1 MAQIYFP
8 FDSGA
13 GATVTEEQWS
23 KMARYWRNNGVLYD
37 ALNKME
43 VYADS
48 TGMQVKVRTG
58 VAWING
64 HYFEVDAQE
73 TLPIATSH
81 ATLPRIDRVV
91 VRLDLTNNAI
101 ALAVLTGTPAS
112 SPVAPNVTQT
122 STTWEIGLATINVG
136 AAVSTIA
143 AAAITDERSW
153 ATSGEPNFNINVVLG
168 NGQEVISTGVKGYL
182 EVPVDCYLTGWRIV
196 GDVSGSCV
204 IGIWKNTYANFPPTS
219 ANLILSS
226 AKPTLSN
233 AQKNQNT
240 NQRLLMNKNDW
251 LAFNVESAATVKQV
265 TVSLLCQKVR

>member
-13 GATVTEEQWS
+13 GAIVTEERWS
-23 KMARYWRNNGVLYD
+23 KMASYWRNNGVLYD

-73 TLPIATSH
+73 TLPIATAH

-91 VRLDLTNNAI
+91 VQLNLTNNAI
-101 ALAVLTGTPAS
+101 SLAVLTGTPAS

-122 STTWEIGLATINVG
+122 NTIWEISLATIYVG
-136 AAVSTIA
+136 AAVSTIV
-143 AAAITDERSW
+143 AAAITDERPW

-182 EVPVDCYLTGWRIV
+182 QVPVDCYLTGWQIV

-226 AKPTLSN
+226 AKPTLSS